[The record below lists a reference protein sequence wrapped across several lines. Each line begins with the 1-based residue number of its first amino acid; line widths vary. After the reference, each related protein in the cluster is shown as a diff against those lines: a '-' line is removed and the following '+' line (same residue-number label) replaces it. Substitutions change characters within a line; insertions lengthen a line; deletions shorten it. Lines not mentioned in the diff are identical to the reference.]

1 MGALGGGGGGGTMG
15 VRWRGV
21 TLGGGLV
28 TMVGGGGG
36 LFVRNWSKMRV
47 FGPFL
52 EKYYI
57 LAAPG

>member
-1 MGALGGGGGGGTMG
+1 MYVGGGLLWGGGGACYD
-15 VRWRGV
+15 
-21 TLGGGLV
+21 
-28 TMVGGGGG
+28 GGGG